1 MSNLVSTA
9 NLVSTEWLAAHLDGV
24 RVVDASWYM
33 PNEKRDP
40 AAEFE
45 AAHIPG
51 AVYFDIDTIADRSTD
66 LPHML
71 PTPEDFAKAVGALG
85 IGNGDMVVVY
95 DGSGIFSAPRVWWMF
110 KAMGHDT
117 VKVLDGG
124 FPKWKR
130 EGRAVENG
138 PATPVTRTFRATPRP
153 AVMRKFDDVMDIVKD
168 RNAQIADARSPGRFT
183 GSEAEPRAGVRGG
196 HMPGAVNVHFRTL
209 LTDGSFKPPAQLRE
223 IFAGAGM
230 DVQKPIVT
238 SCGTGVT
245 AAILMLALDDIGA
258 REVALYDGSW
268 TEWGSRPEAPV
279 VKEA

>member
-1 MSNLVSTA
+1 MSNLVT
-9 NLVSTEWLAAHLDGV
+9 TEWLAAHLHDV

-33 PNEKRDP
+33 PNEQRDP
-40 AAEFE
+40 VAEFE

-51 AVYFDIDTIADRSTD
+51 AVHFDIDAIADRSTD

-71 PTPEDFAKAVGALG
+71 PTFENFAKAVGALG

-110 KAMGHDT
+110 KAMGHDQ

-124 FPKWKR
+124 LPKWKR
-130 EGRAVENG
+130 EDRALESG
-138 PATPVTRTFRATPRP
+138 SARPSAQSFRATPRP
-153 AVMRKFDDVMDIVKD
+153 GIVRNFGEVMDIVRD
-168 RNAQIADARSPGRFT
+168 RSAQIADARSPGRFT
-183 GSEAEPRAGVRGG
+183 GGEAEPRAGVRGG
-196 HMPGAVNVHFRTL
+196 HMPGAANVHFRTL
-209 LTDGSFKPPAQLRE
+209 LTEGSFKPPEQLRE
-223 IFAGAGM
+223 IFAGAGV

-245 AAILMLALDDIGA
+245 AAILMLALDGIGA

-279 VKEA
+279 VKES